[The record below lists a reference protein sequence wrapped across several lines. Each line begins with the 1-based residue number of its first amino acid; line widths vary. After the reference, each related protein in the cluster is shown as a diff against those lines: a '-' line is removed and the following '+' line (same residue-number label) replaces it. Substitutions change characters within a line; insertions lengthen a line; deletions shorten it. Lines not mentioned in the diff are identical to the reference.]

1 MIRETSAAPNVLHV
15 PTQTPRDTDLKRQFR
30 LPAALAA
37 ILISLWFGV
46 LWSSHSARELGMQDL
61 RRETTALSL
70 LFANHADTTFRIFD
84 LALKDLHSGWLQS
97 DKDLKP
103 RIATH
108 LDLLPGAFVQA
119 GVTDAEGNVVSTLP
133 TPMNNAVNLA
143 DRDYFKVH
151 AEGQADSLFVGRPVF
166 GRISGKWSI
175 PVSRPIYRDG
185 RFVGIVYATIDP
197 DYFISFYWV
206 ADIGRDGVATMVR
219 DTGEV
224 MTRSA
229 ELDRYIGQRILTS
242 PYADPGAPLQG
253 HFTRAAQ
260 TDNVVRFYGYVRLPQ
275 YGISVLI
282 GPSLSEGLSLATKT
296 QQQALIAAGFMTL
309 VVLVIGWLTH
319 LSYKREHAIKR
330 DLYES
335 EERFRSIFSS
345 LLEGVVLYELVLDAS
360 GKPINYRLLQIN
372 PAFERQTGLKPDSLR
387 GKLAT
392 EAYGVDS
399 PPFLALYAEV
409 AQTGKA
415 ASFEFR
421 SEDMGRDYVVQ
432 VVSPKL
438 GFFATVF
445 DDITERKELQQQREA
460 DMKALQEQYR
470 TITRLHAQLQE
481 QVVQDPLT
489 GLHNRRYLDNMM
501 PREMALA
508 ERQHYPVAFIM
519 FDIDKFKNVNDTYG
533 HAVGDLVLKS
543 VSQVLQ
549 AQARESDLLF
559 RLGGEEF
566 LMVLPNMNAHQ
577 AVHKAND
584 CRLGIAA
591 QTITSNGVEI
601 RVTISAG
608 VSVYPDLGS
617 EVHSLIAMADEALYA
632 AKGNGR
638 NRVELAGEPA
648 A

>member
-1 MIRETSAAPNVLHV
+1 ME
-15 PTQTPRDTDLKRQFR
+15 
-30 LPAALAA
+30 
-37 ILISLWFGV
+37 
-46 LWSSHSARELGMQDL
+46 DL
-61 RRETTALSL
+61 RRETAALSL
-70 LFANHADTTFRIFD
+70 LFASHADTTFRTFD
-84 LALKDLHSGWLQS
+84 LALNELRTGWVQN
-97 DKDLKP
+97 DKDLE
-103 RIATH
+103 RRTVTQ
-108 LDLLPGAFVQA
+108 LGLLPGAFVQA
-119 GVTDAEGNVVSTLP
+119 GIADADGTVLLSFPTARSGAVSI
-133 TPMNNAVNLA
+133 A
-143 DRDYFKVH
+143 DRDYFTAH
-151 AEGQADSLFVGRPVF
+151 AGGSGDSLFVGRPIF

-185 RFVGIVYATIDP
+185 RFAGVAYATIDP
-197 DYFISFYWV
+197 DYFVSFYWV

-229 ELDRYIGQRILTS
+229 ELERFVGQRIEPS
-242 PYADPGAPLQG
+242 PYADPGAPSQG

-260 TDNVVRFYGYVRLPQ
+260 TDGVVRLYGYVRLPQ
-275 YGISVLI
+275 YGLSVLI
-282 GPSLSEGLSLATKT
+282 GPSLSEGLSLATKL
-296 QQQALIAAGFMTL
+296 QQQALIAAGIMTL
-309 VVLVIGWLTH
+309 IILAVGWVTH
-319 LSYKREHAIKR
+319 LGYRRERAIKR

-345 LLEGVVLYELVLDAS
+345 LLEGVVLQELVLDKS
-360 GKPINYRLLQIN
+360 GQPADYRLLQIN
-372 PAFERQTGLKPDSLR
+372 PAFERQTGLKADFLR
-387 GKLAT
+387 GKLAS
-392 EAYGVDS
+392 EVYGVA
-399 PPFLALYAEV
+399 PPTFLALYAEV

-421 SEDMGRDYVVQ
+421 SEDLGRDFIVQ
-432 VVSPKL
+432 VVSPKP

-445 DDITERKELQQQREA
+445 DDITERKVLQQQREA
-460 DMKALQEQYR
+460 DMQALQDQYR

-481 QVVQDPLT
+481 QVVHDPLT
-489 GLHNRRYLDNMM
+489 GLHNRRYLDAMM

-533 HAVGDLVLKS
+533 HAVGDLVLQT
-543 VSQVLQ
+543 VSDVLRQ
-549 AQARESDLLF
+549 QARESDLLF

-577 AVHKAND
+577 AVSKANA
-584 CRLGIAA
+584 CRLAIAA
-591 QTITSNGVEI
+591 QTISGDGVEI

-617 EVHSLIAMADEALYA
+617 EVRSLIALADQALYA

-638 NRVELAGEPA
+638 DRVELAGTPMA
-648 A
+648 

>member
-1 MIRETSAAPNVLHV
+1 VV
-15 PTQTPRDTDLKRQFR
+15 
-30 LPAALAA
+30 LAA
-37 ILISLWFGV
+37 VLISLWCGV
-46 LWSSHSARELGMQDL
+46 LWSVHSTRELGMEDL
-61 RRETTALSL
+61 RRETSALSL
-70 LFANHADTTFRIFD
+70 LFASHADTTFRTFN
-84 LALKDLHSGWLQS
+84 LALNELRTGWLQNE
-97 DKDLKP
+97 KDLER
-103 RIATH
+103 RIVTH
-108 LDLLPGAFVQA
+108 LGLLPGAFVQA
-119 GVTDAEGNVVSTLP
+119 GIADTDGTVTFTFP
-133 TPMNNAVNLA
+133 TAKSRSVNIA
-143 DRDYFKVH
+143 DRDYFAAH
-151 AEGQADSLFVGRPVF
+151 AGRSGDNLFVGRPIF

-185 RFVGIVYATIDP
+185 RFAGVVYATIDP
-197 DYFISFYWV
+197 DYFVSFYWV
-206 ADIGRDGVATMVR
+206 ANIGRDGVATMVR

-224 MTRSA
+224 MTRST
-229 ELDRYIGQRILTS
+229 ELESFIGQRIQPS

-260 TDNVVRFYGYVRLPQ
+260 TDGVLRFYGYVRLPQ
-275 YGISVLI
+275 YGLSVLI
-282 GPSLSEGLSLATKT
+282 GPSLSEGLSLARKV
-296 QQQALIAAGFMTL
+296 QQQALIAAGVVTL
-309 VVLVIGWLTH
+309 IILAVGWVIH
-319 LSYKREHAIKR
+319 LGYRREHAIKR

-399 PPFLALYAEV
+399 PPFLELYAEV

-421 SEDMGRDYVVQ
+421 SEQLGRDYVVQ
-432 VVSPKL
+432 VVSPKP

-481 QVVQDPLT
+481 QVVHDPLT
-489 GLHNRRYLDNMM
+489 GLHNRRYLEDMM

-519 FDIDKFKNVNDTYG
+519 FDIDKFKSVNDTYG
-533 HAVGDLVLKS
+533 HAVGDR
-543 VSQVLQ
+543 VLQ
-549 AQARESDLLF
+549 AVSEVLKQQARESDLLF

-577 AVHKAND
+577 AVNKANA

-591 QTITSNGVEI
+591 QIITSNGVDI
-601 RVTISAG
+601 RATISAG

-617 EVHSLIAMADEALYA
+617 EVHSLISLADQALYA

-638 NRVELAGEPA
+638 NRVELAGKPVA
-648 A
+648 